1 MLSVFIGI
9 LFRFIFH
16 EILNLLTV
24 INLLDLLILPVMAP
38 WHLSRTNLWGTVFDL
53 FTDTL
58 DRTLGDKRHLVTVEL
73 EAKPVETSSLL
84 PVIEYAASV
93 AGDLSQASREAFENG
108 VHSACLQ
115 GEAVRSVRWG
125 SLSAP
130 SNNRNYSFFFSNFG
144 GVFSLFLPTMHM
156 SYLVVPQYCIFCS
169 GFFGLLFTLLFSFGG
184 FYWYIF

>member
-9 LFRFIFH
+9 LFHFIFH

-144 GVFSLFLPTMHM
+144 VFSPYFCP
-156 SYLVVPQYCIFCS
+156 PCICH
-169 GFFGLLFTLLFSFGG
+169 TL
-184 FYWYIF
+184 

>member
-9 LFRFIFH
+9 LFNFIFH
-16 EILNLLTV
+16 ETLNLLTV
-24 INLLDLLILPVMAP
+24 INLLDLILPVAAP
-38 WHLSRTNLWGTVFDL
+38 WHLSRTDLWGTIFNL

-73 EAKPVETSSLL
+73 EAKPMETASLL

-115 GEAVRSVRWG
+115 GE
-125 SLSAP
+125 
-130 SNNRNYSFFFSNFG
+130 
-144 GVFSLFLPTMHM
+144 
-156 SYLVVPQYCIFCS
+156 VVKS
-169 GFFGLLFTLLFSFGG
+169 E
-184 FYWYIF
+184 